1 MRAPRPARLALIAAA
16 CAGCQLP
23 NPERD
28 GALGQSVLELGEA
41 VQALRFEVGVMQ
53 DQVDSLRAVVVRQ
66 DSAIARLARSA
77 GAAP

>member
-1 MRAPRPARLALIAAA
+1 MNARRRVRLAVLAAA
-16 CAGCQLP
+16 CAGCQIP

-28 GALGQSVLELGEA
+28 GAVGQSVLELGEA
-41 VQALRFEVGVMQ
+41 VTALRFEVSVLQ

-66 DSAIARLARSA
+66 DSALARLARST

>member
-1 MRAPRPARLALIAAA
+1 M
-16 CAGCQLP
+16 
-23 NPERD
+23 
-28 GALGQSVLELGEA
+28 GQSVLELGEA